1 LLVTDQNT
9 ANSSNEMIFD
19 TTSASDLGSSTYSE
33 EGLLMDKIDRL
44 NRHHWNLMTD
54 TVTCWQTPRVS
65 LMEARQL
72 CQVMWQ
78 INIETITELW

>member
-9 ANSSNEMIFD
+9 ANRSNEMIFD

-44 NRHHWNLMTD
+44 NRHH
-54 TVTCWQTPRVS
+54 
-65 LMEARQL
+65 
-72 CQVMWQ
+72 
-78 INIETITELW
+78 